1 MATAAEENHQSGNH
15 PDGGEGEA
23 HGPAVLFLHISAGDG
38 GDDRADIPRRI
49 HQREAA
55 IAAWIGGFV
64 QLSQQAADVGFK
76 QSVTADDDGERQIEE
91 GRRNFAGAQHQM
103 ANGHQQRA
111 EHHRHSVAEEFIGQ
125 ETAENRRDVHQRAVC
140 AEEGV
145 GVTIVVLKLIGEIQN
160 QQRPHAVKT
169 EIFPNL
175 QRDDVIDGARL
186 R

>member
-1 MATAAEENHQSGNH
+1 MA
-15 PDGGEGEA
+15 D
-23 HGPAVLFLHISAGDG
+23 
-38 GDDRADIPRRI
+38 
-49 HQREAA
+49 
-55 IAAWIGGFV
+55 
-64 QLSQQAADVGFK
+64 
-76 QSVTADDDGERQIEE
+76 
-91 GRRNFAGAQHQM
+91 
-103 ANGHQQRA
+103 GHQQRA